1 MYLTYNRITPPIALM
16 PSPFPAELF
25 EKAKAVQETL
35 SELYFRI
42 SLDHDF
48 LVYAYRDVVKA
59 DKWIAKQIE
68 LMEMVKKDGI

>member
-1 MYLTYNRITPPIALM
+1 M

-48 LVYAYRDVVKA
+48 LVDAYRDVVKA
-59 DKWIAKQIE
+59 DKVGKINLKY
-68 LMEMVKKDGI
+68 LRKKYFLSG

>member
-1 MYLTYNRITPPIALM
+1 M

-48 LVYAYRDVVKA
+48 LVDAYRDVVKA
-59 DKWIAKQIE
+59 DKVGKINLKY
-68 LMEMVKKDGI
+68 LRKKYF

>member
-1 MYLTYNRITPPIALM
+1 M

-48 LVYAYRDVVKA
+48 LVDAYRDVVKA
-59 DKWIAKQIE
+59 DKVGKIKNILE
-68 LMEMVKKDGI
+68 KNIL